1 MSDCLS
7 RILLPLDRN
16 DFLRHYQTREYFHV
30 DRNSGGY
37 YDDVLSPTDLD
48 AFFQSEQLPSAFI
61 NVVRDGT
68 RCPLEEWSR
77 VDASARGEQSVA
89 IPEKLFHLYAE
100 GATLV
105 LNQADR
111 SLPSLNGVCRAM
123 TLDLGFRVVANV
135 YITPR
140 SAAGFSKHVDDHEVL
155 VLQIAGS
162 KRWQLLVKEGPVVE
176 IDLQPGDL
184 LYLPRDLAH
193 TAAAQEFDSIH
204 VTLGLLPVYAFQLI
218 EEIAALAHEDGGFEQ
233 PMPPR
238 FADDDAKR
246 TFEAAFLRQLQELIL
261 RAKPSA
267 LLERRFRSLAESQ
280 RRGWPGRL
288 SDLRHFRDMTPE
300 TVVCRRPGVLTVV
313 TSEGKFLKVDFAGK
327 SVSVPGF
334 LEGAMGKIMGG
345 DAFAIG
351 EIEGFIDSPGKVKL
365 VAEFVRAGLLRIVS
379 L

>member
-7 RILLPLDRN
+7 GILLPLDRS

-30 DRNSGGY
+30 VRNSAGY
-37 YDDVLSPTDLD
+37 YDDILSTTVLD
-48 AFFQSEQLPSAFI
+48 AFLQSERLPSAFI
-61 NVVRDGT
+61 NVVKDGI
-68 RCPLEEWSR
+68 RCPLEKWSR
-77 VDASARGEQSVA
+77 VDPSARGEQSVA
-89 IPEKLFHLYAE
+89 IPEKLFDLYAE
-100 GATLV
+100 GATLI

-111 SLPSLNGVCRAM
+111 SLPSLNGLCRAL
-123 TLDLGFRVVANV
+123 TLDLGFRVVSNI

-140 SAAGFSKHVDDHEVL
+140 CAVGFSKHVDDHEVL

-162 KRWQLLVKEGPVVE
+162 KRWQLLVREGPVVE

-193 TAAAQEFDSIH
+193 AAEAQEFDSIH

-218 EEIAALAHEDGGFEQ
+218 EEIAALAREDGGFEQ

-246 TFEAAFLRQLQELIL
+246 TFETTFLRQLQDLIL

-267 LLERRFRSLAESQ
+267 LLERRFRSLVENQ
-280 RRGWPGRL
+280 PRGWPGRL
-288 SDLRHFRDMTPE
+288 SDLRRFRDMTPE
-300 TVVCRRPGVLTVV
+300 TVVCRRPGVLTAV
-313 TSEGKFLKVDFAGK
+313 TTEGRFLKVDFAGK
-327 SVSVPGF
+327 SVLVPGF
-334 LEGAMGKIMGG
+334 LEDAMRKIMGG
-345 DAFAIG
+345 NAFAIG
-351 EIEGFIDSPGKVKL
+351 EIEGFIGSPGKVKL